1 MLVLDTHIWIW
12 LLNGD
17 ERIKKAGFIPKIQMA
32 VKTSSIKIASISL
45 WEVAM
50 LAARGK
56 ISLEE
61 GTLDWIRKALSAPGI
76 SVCPLSPEIAVDSLI
91 SPVHFMVIQRIE

>member
-17 ERIKKAGFIPKIQMA
+17 ERIKKAGFIPNIQMA

-50 LAARGK
+50 LAIRGK
-56 ISLEE
+56 IFL
-61 GTLDWIRKALSAPGI
+61 
-76 SVCPLSPEIAVDSLI
+76 
-91 SPVHFMVIQRIE
+91 